1 MNGMEILDA
10 QRIVYYWILGVCFVL
25 FAALVVIWS
34 IRLKKSAK
42 KQPAHLVY
50 RMQK

>member
-1 MNGMEILDA
+1 MEILAA
-10 QRIVYYWILGVCFVL
+10 QRIVYYWVLGVCFVL
-25 FAALVVIWS
+25 FWALVVIWS

-42 KQPAHLVY
+42 KHTAHIAY